1 MLGLPNRIEACLFDL
16 DGVLTRTASV
26 HAAAWKEAFDAFLRR
41 RTARTS
47 ERFVPFDPEADYAAY
62 VDGKLRSDGV
72 RDFLS
77 SRGVVLAEGA
87 ADDPPEA
94 ETVHGL
100 GNHKNELL
108 LRRID
113 EGGIEVYDDGRRY
126 AEAAHAAGLGTGV
139 VSSSTN
145 TERVLDVTGLAE
157 LFSVRV
163 DGVIAD
169 ELSMPGK
176 PSPDTFLYAAQRLG
190 VTPPSTAVFEDALAG
205 VAAGR
210 AGGFGFVVGVDR
222 LDQATELIE
231 HGADVVVGDLG
242 ELL

>member
-1 MLGLPNRIEACLFDL
+1 VLGLRNKIEACLFDL

-26 HAAAWKEAFDAFLRR
+26 HAAAWKEAFDDFLRR
-41 RTARTS
+41 RAARTG
-47 ERFVPFDPEADYAAY
+47 ERFVPFDPAADYAAY
-62 VDGKLRSDGV
+62 VDGKLRADGV

-77 SRGVVLAEGA
+77 SRGVVLVEGA
-87 ADDPPEA
+87 PADSPEA
-94 ETVHGL
+94 ETIHGL

-113 EGGIEVYDDGRRY
+113 EGGVEVYEDGRRY
-126 AEAAHAAGLGTGV
+126 AEAAHAAGLDTGV

-145 TERVLDVTGLAE
+145 TERVLAVTGLAE

-163 DGVIAD
+163 DGLVAD

-176 PSPDTFLYAAQRLG
+176 PSPDMFLHAARELG
-190 VTPPSTAVFEDALAG
+190 VKPLNTAVFEDALAG

-210 AGGFGFVVGVDR
+210 AGGFGYVVGVDR
-222 LDQATELIE
+222 LGQHEALIE
-231 HGADVVVGDLG
+231 YGADVVVRDLG
-242 ELL
+242 KLL